1 MTEVFLENRA
11 TVEDRGAAKEEA
23 KCRFSVADATE
34 TKASVS
40 GGPRKSCDAWRV
52 RFDKLI

>member
-1 MTEVFLENRA
+1 MTEVFLENGA
-11 TVEDRGAAKEEA
+11 TVEDRGAAKEES
-23 KCRFSVADATE
+23 KCKFSVADATE
-34 TKASVS
+34 TKDSVS

>member
-23 KCRFSVADATE
+23 KCRFSVADATK

-52 RFDKLI
+52 QFDKLI